1 MIAEENRKSD
11 KSKTDSEENGEVAN
25 VDELKEYFRDI
36 SSNSCENG
44 ASKEC
49 SGSNNGLESDELV
62 NLKTE
67 FGREG
72 NIIIEAEASSR
83 ENKGN
88 DEYMN
93 LKEVDS
99 SSISVEA
106 VDSKTQLYSAKD
118 WSDLNLSHDL
128 LKGIYNK
135 GFTRPSKIQA
145 AALPLIFNSPMN
157 LIAQAHNG
165 SGKTATFA
173 LAMLGKVDTKI
184 IHPQCM
190 CLCPT
195 RELARQNMDVV
206 NDLGCF
212 TGITTW
218 LVVAQGDKY
227 DRTIGAQIVIC
238 TPGKMQDFLKKR
250 AFPTEYLK
258 LMVIDE
264 ADEMIDH
271 RNMMAPQV
279 GQIRKFFKQS
289 LQILLFSATY
299 HDEVRQFAEKIVPN
313 ANKISVKKEELTLN
327 TIQQFYVICNDE
339 NDKLTFLSDLYSC
352 MSIGQSIIFVNTRK
366 TAFSIAENMRKEGHA
381 ISVICGTQTNSGEK
395 MDHEIRDQV
404 MDSFRNGET
413 KVLISTDVLSRGI
426 DVPQVTLVINF
437 DIPVRFNNSNI
448 SNSNSFGVAGF
459 PSTPDQSIQVEN
471 ETYIHRIGR
480 TGRFGLNGISIN
492 FILPSQL
499 FLINQIETYYNCKI
513 QPIEKDIENLEQ
525 ILTSLR
531 T

>member
-1 MIAEENRKSD
+1 MSTEDSVINNSNSNRIE
-11 KSKTDSEENGEVAN
+11 TEENGEVAN
-25 VDELKEYFRDI
+25 VNELKEYFRDI
-36 SSNSCENG
+36 SSSNSHSEDTKKLQEDEERT
-44 ASKEC
+44 SKEDDLEKEGTEKDDISDFKSSN
-49 SGSNNGLESDELV
+49 SGHSTCQFRDV
-62 NLKTE
+62 
-67 FGREG
+67 
-72 NIIIEAEASSR
+72 
-83 ENKGN
+83 EN
-88 DEYMN
+88 
-93 LKEVDS
+93 S
-99 SSISVEA
+99 SSISVHT
-106 VDSKTQLYSAKD
+106 VDPKTQLYSAKD
-118 WSDLNLSHDL
+118 WSDLHLSPDL

-135 GFTRPSKIQA
+135 GFNRPSKIQA
-145 AALPLIFNSPMN
+145 AALPLIFSSPMN

-195 RELARQNMDVV
+195 RELARQNQDVV
-206 NDLGCF
+206 NELGKF

-227 DRTIGAQIVIC
+227 DKTIGSQIIIC

-250 AFPTEYLK
+250 SFPTEFMK

-271 RNMMAPQV
+271 RNMMASQV
-279 GQIRKFFKQS
+279 GQIRKFFRQN

-299 HDEVRQFAEKIVPN
+299 HEEVRLFAEKIVPN
-313 ANKISVKKEELTLN
+313 ANKINVKKEELTLN
-327 TIQQFYVICNDE
+327 TIQQFYVICNDDA
-339 NDKLTFLSDLYSC
+339 DKLSFLSDLYAC

-366 TAFSIAENMRKEGHA
+366 TAFSIAENMRKDGHA

-404 MDSFRNGET
+404 MDSFRSGES
-413 KVLISTDVLSRGI
+413 KVLIATDVLSRGI

-437 DIPVRFNNSNI
+437 DIPIRFNSTNSTGIVDQI
-448 SNSNSFGVAGF
+448 S
-459 PSTPDQSIQVEN
+459 SIQVDN
-471 ETYIHRIGR
+471 ETYLHRIGR

-492 FILPSQL
+492 FILPHQL
-499 FLINQIETYYNCKI
+499 SLIQQIQDYYNCNI
-513 QPIEKDIENLEQ
+513 QLIDKDLEHLEQ
-525 ILTSLR
+525 ILKSLR
-531 T
+531 S